1 MTRIGASVIIK
12 DQRAVQS
19 YRWNV
24 LRPLGEIQTVF
35 SFLDEYECDEIAIM
49 RYSRSNDNIDNFLND
64 VASISSCT
72 ISSPVSFGGGVRS
85 ISELNHLRL
94 MPMERVIFSSAGICN
109 ETNLLNEASQTW
121 GKQAMQCLLPV
132 RMTNDG
138 FQVYISKENN
148 FVDLDIINF
157 EFIDEYFNE
166 VIIYDTDADGSYD
179 KFNYSILE
187 KIPLNTQK
195 IVITGGVGLKI
206 IKMAK
211 DLELASVLVDN
222 CVLHVQDSI
231 KKYKKYAKL

>member
-1 MTRIGASVIIK
+1 M
-12 DQRAVQS
+12 
-19 YRWNV
+19 
-24 LRPLGEIQTVF
+24 F
-35 SFLDEYECDEIAIM
+35 IA
-49 RYSRSNDNIDNFLND
+49 RTDD
-64 VASISSCT
+64 
-72 ISSPVSFGGGVRS
+72 
-85 ISELNHLRL
+85 
-94 MPMERVIFSSAGICN
+94 
-109 ETNLLNEASQTW
+109 
-121 GKQAMQCLLPV
+121 
-132 RMTNDG
+132 NDG

>member
-1 MTRIGASVIIK
+1 
-12 DQRAVQS
+12 
-19 YRWNV
+19 
-24 LRPLGEIQTVF
+24 
-35 SFLDEYECDEIAIM
+35 
-49 RYSRSNDNIDNFLND
+49 
-64 VASISSCT
+64 
-72 ISSPVSFGGGVRS
+72 
-85 ISELNHLRL
+85 